1 MFIQA
6 LVSKSSVEAFDIS
19 ILVWFAWIDLPQI
32 HIALM
37 RATSSARRC
46 ASPFVCIHRTK
57 TRRSGAVTIFSK
69 RLCNHFVLEHR
80 LGK

>member
-1 MFIQA
+1 
-6 LVSKSSVEAFDIS
+6 
-19 ILVWFAWIDLPQI
+19 LPQI

-80 LGK
+80 LGE